1 MKAQIKHRQ
10 VQLKWETG
18 YHATLKTA
26 KKGLCIHLEVNICHA
41 RKKKKKIYYFTFRS
55 GRVLLYLISHSTS
68 GSQIKLV
75 KTGCCEV
82 AV

>member
-1 MKAQIKHRQ
+1 MQTSSAEVGDWLSCNFKDCKERSVYSFAGQYMSCKE
-10 VQLKWETG
+10 ET
-18 YHATLKTA
+18 K
-26 KKGLCIHLEVNICHA
+26 I
-41 RKKKKKIYYFTFRS
+41 KIYYFTFRS
-55 GRVLLYLISHSTS
+55 RCVLLYLISHSTS